1 MAFGW
6 PGASS
11 WCTARGAVRMAT
23 GEPRPDDGGPFW
35 AAADRALAS
44 PAWRYREIATNHM
57 IASNRPG
64 DLVRLLLELT

>member
-1 MAFGW
+1 MPQTPKV
-6 PGASS
+6 PGVA
-11 WCTARGAVRMAT
+11 
-23 GEPRPDDGGPFW
+23 FW